1 MAAFDSQEAF
11 WSPDA
16 SLLLVNLVQQVTT
29 TFWASVSILQ
39 SSAIGE
45 TMKWDKYWF
54 QAMIVEVL

>member
-1 MAAFDSQEAF
+1 
-11 WSPDA
+11 
-16 SLLLVNLVQQVTT
+16 VQQVTT